1 MMTERAELE
10 IVGEVAKIANST
22 MDLQER
28 LDGIVEMLGER
39 FQADVCAIVLL
50 DEETD
55 DLVLQATTG
64 LNPEAVGRVRLKQG
78 VGITGTV
85 VATKQPIA
93 LRDASK
99 DPRFFYVPETGEE
112 RYKSMLCVPIIDKE
126 KAIGCI
132 YLQAVEERDYGP
144 GDVEFFQTVAHQ
156 ISSVIRHAQL
166 YQQARQRLTQLTALY
181 EVGQALSST
190 LDLSEVLNLIAK
202 SSSELTKATAS
213 VLRLVDFDRNELLV
227 NAAYGLPQ
235 PLGEIEPLKLGEGI
249 SGKVV
254 ATATPMRVDD
264 LSHEPRYSGILGREL
279 QTLLCVPII
288 SKGRAT
294 GALTVFGKRDA
305 ETDRLIPFSE
315 ADKRLLSTFASHAA
329 TAIENAFIY
338 ERLER
343 LAREKLIKIR
353 ELSILYE
360 ISNAM
365 RTTMSL
371 DKLLQIILSC
381 VTLGDGFGFNR
392 AMVLMVD
399 EAAGALVGA
408 RGVGPDSA
416 QEAGEIW
423 SRLAQ
428 ERRSLFEWVTAA
440 DGQLVGRESRFD
452 RMARSLNMPLDR
464 ADEILS
470 LTVRERRAFNITDAQ
485 ADPRVDEKFL
495 EALGADAFAT
505 VPLMATDKVTGVIV
519 VDNLFNQRPITDE
532 DLNFISRFANHAG
545 LAIENLVLFQKLKE
559 LTGELGA
566 VQSRLIESERMA
578 TLGEVTAGLAHEI
591 RNPLATIGG
600 FARRLHRK
608 LEEDFPYKNYA
619 SIVIREVDRLEA
631 LLGDVLAYSKQVP
644 PSLEPCRINAL
655 VSDMVDIYR
664 EDFQDKQIALDVNL
678 SSTLPS
684 IEADSQQLKQV
695 FVNLFA
701 NAMQAM
707 PGGGTL
713 TVITEPWP
721 TADGEGVAITISDTG
736 GGVPQEVLE
745 NIFNPF
751 FTTKRE
757 GTGLGLAL
765 SKRLI
770 EGHGGAIEVIN
781 REGDGVTFILRLPLK
796 GR

>member
-1 MMTERAELE
+1 MITKRSELD

-28 LDGIVEMLGER
+28 LDGIVEMLGEQL
-39 FQADVCAIVLL
+39 QADVCSIMLI
-50 DEETD
+50 DEETG
-55 DLVLQATTG
+55 DLVLQATKG
-64 LNPEAVGRVRLKQG
+64 LNPEAVGQVRLEQG
-78 VGITGTV
+78 VGITGAV

-112 RYKSMLCVPIIDKE
+112 RYKSILCAPILDKE

-132 YLQAVEERDYGP
+132 YLQALEERDYSG
-144 GDVEFFQTVAHQ
+144 GEVEFFQTVAHQ
-156 ISSVIRHAQL
+156 ISGAIHHAQL
-166 YQQARQRLTQLTALY
+166 YQRARQRLSQLTALY

-190 LDLSEVLNLIAK
+190 LDLSEVLNLIVC
-202 SSSELTKATAS
+202 SSAELSSATAS
-213 VLRLVDFDRNELLV
+213 VLRLVDFDRNELVV
-227 NAAYGLPQ
+227 NAAYGLSL
-235 PLGEIEPLKLGEGI
+235 PLEEIPSLKLGEGVT
-249 SGKVV
+249 GEVV
-254 ATATPMRVDD
+254 AQATPLIVNDLGDD
-264 LSHEPRYSGILGREL
+264 PRYAGVLGIDF
-279 QTLLCVPII
+279 QTMLCVPII

-294 GALTVFGKRDA
+294 GTLSVFDKRDA
-305 ETDRLIPFSE
+305 ETDRVVPFRA
-315 ADKRLLSTFASHAA
+315 ADQRLLSTFASHAS
-329 TAIENAFIY
+329 TSIENAFIY
-338 ERLER
+338 ERLEW
-343 LAREKLIKIR
+343 LAREKLMKIR

-360 ISNAM
+360 ISNAL
-365 RTTMSL
+365 RTTMNL
-371 DKLLQIILSC
+371 GKLLQIILSC

-392 AMVLMVD
+392 AMILMVD

-428 ERRSLFEWVTAA
+428 ERRSLFEWVTEP
-440 DGQLVGRESRFD
+440 DDQTEGRENLFD
-452 RMARSLNMPLDR
+452 QMARSLHVPLDR
-464 ADEILS
+464 SDEVLS
-470 LTVRERRAFNITDAQ
+470 LTVRERRPFNITDARS
-485 ADPRVDEKFL
+485 DSLVDKEFL

-505 VPLMATDKVTGVIV
+505 VPLVAKDRITGVIV
-519 VDNLFNQRPITDE
+519 VDNIFTRKPITEE
-532 DLNFISRFANHAG
+532 DLDFIARFANHAG
-545 LAIENLVLFQKLKE
+545 LAMENLLLFNKLKE
-559 LTGELGA
+559 LTSELGTA
-566 VQSRLIESERMA
+566 QSRLIETERMA

-644 PSLEPCRINAL
+644 PLLEACRIDTL
-655 VSDMVDIYR
+655 VRDMVDIYR
-664 EDFQDKQIALDVNL
+664 EDFQDKQIAIEVRL
-678 SSTLPS
+678 SADPPI

-695 FVNLFA
+695 FINLFA

-707 PGGGTL
+707 PNGGTL
-713 TVITEPWP
+713 TVQIEPWP
-721 TADGEGVAITISDTG
+721 RDEGDGVVITVSDTG
-736 GGVPQEVLE
+736 GGVPQEVVE

-751 FTTKRE
+751 FTTKQE

-765 SKRLI
+765 SKRVI
-770 EGHGGAIEVIN
+770 EGHGGTIEVVN
-781 REGDGVTFILRLPLK
+781 REGEGVTFILRLPPK